1 MCSSRAHRGLAP
13 LAGIALRTCW
23 SRRVTY
29 ESMGCS
35 RRDLICFAWSSTSS
49 SRCRLCYLWK
59 NTWMGYSKWV
69 QILNY
74 AMVGTNK
81 SDELLV
87 ILHIEI
93 RIEVPFMDLEY
104 LRNLKRLKDI
114 QVDII
119 KCSFFGMHWVL
130 PSEVFLHVFREILI
144 HLALLGRQLHAS

>member
-1 MCSSRAHRGLAP
+1 
-13 LAGIALRTCW
+13 
-23 SRRVTY
+23 
-29 ESMGCS
+29 
-35 RRDLICFAWSSTSS
+35 
-49 SRCRLCYLWK
+49 
-59 NTWMGYSKWV
+59 
-69 QILNY
+69 LNY

-119 KCSFFGMHWVL
+119 KCSFFGMH
-130 PSEVFLHVFREILI
+130 
-144 HLALLGRQLHAS
+144 